1 MTPAVFRR
9 WMTILDR
16 TQNTVLWMLAENPQV
31 EANIR
36 KEIKKYGIS
45 EDRVVFARHAQP
57 SEYLARFAC
66 ADLFLDSSPYNAG
79 ITGSDAVWMGL
90 PVLTCPG
97 NTYVS
102 RMAAD
107 LMLKLNMPEFVC
119 STWAQ
124 YIDKAVDFS
133 KTRTAKSI
141 MASKMDRNSFVFNSK
156 FFIEALE
163 RKFIEI
169 AR

>member
-1 MTPAVFRR
+1 
-9 WMTILDR
+9 
-16 TQNTVLWMLAENPQV
+16 
-31 EANIR
+31 
-36 KEIKKYGIS
+36 
-45 EDRVVFARHAQP
+45 
-57 SEYLARFAC
+57 
-66 ADLFLDSSPYNAG
+66 
-79 ITGSDAVWMGL
+79 MGL

-119 STWAQ
+119 STWAE

-133 KTRTAKSI
+133 KTKTAKTI